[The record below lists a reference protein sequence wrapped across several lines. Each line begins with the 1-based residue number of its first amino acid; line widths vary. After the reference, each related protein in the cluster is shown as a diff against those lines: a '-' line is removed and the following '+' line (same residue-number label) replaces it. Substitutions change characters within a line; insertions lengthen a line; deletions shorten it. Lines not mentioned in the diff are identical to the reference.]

1 MRVSHSEILYAQD
14 DQMAYFVLKGTLTC
28 LDGYMNVAMENT
40 HEVVGGQVKN
50 SYGDAFIRG
59 NNGTT
64 EQQTFK
70 QVLGYNSSLYPSL
83 RQCYTFPRRRT
94 FSGIA
99 WGPHK
104 RSHCKNLIILVDV
117 CQFTIESRERNEAMS
132 HAFVS
137 SGV

>member
-1 MRVSHSEILYAQD
+1 
-14 DQMAYFVLKGTLTC
+14 MAYFVLKGTLTC

-59 NNGTT
+59 NNGTK

-70 QVLGYNSSLYPSL
+70 QVLGYNSSSHPSF
-83 RQCYTFPRRRT
+83 RQCCTFLRRRT

-104 RSHCKNLIILVDV
+104 RSHCKKLDN
-117 CQFTIESRERNEAMS
+117 
-132 HAFVS
+132 
-137 SGV
+137 SG